1 MKLQRIFGAFQSF
14 HAALTKEI
22 RGGSR
27 GWPAL
32 LGTRSDFC
40 LLVLLLV
47 FGCGPTSVDTVRFVG
62 CDRVRFVGCD
72 RVRFVGW
79 IRPWR

>member
-1 MKLQRIFGAFQSF
+1 MSNEVSGMWESSLFRVDSSPC
-14 HAALTKEI
+14 I

-32 LGTRSDFC
+32 LGTRSDFR

-47 FGCGPTSVDTVRFVG
+47 FGCGPTSGDTVRF
-62 CDRVRFVGCD
+62 DRL
-72 RVRFVGW
+72 
-79 IRPWR
+79 